1 MDELILRPRLN
12 DYHKILLNQDRTDF
26 FIPFLDEDLPLYV
39 DPFLLWKSDASI
51 DSSLHGSL
59 VDSFN
64 YLGAIYSKGNESEAI
79 DILIS
84 ASECSEVGLGTS
96 SNKRGKRIGKTSAN
110 QILNLFKDIPQLKE
124 YGFTHFEEIQFLVE
138 GISKDRISD
147 ISCSLLSQFLVE
159 YTQDQCVRHGIPM
172 SMVETKI
179 FVPQKKKFILTSKEL
194 PINPKSNSPIWLI
207 PKRWLRQMP
216 WMNPDDFFNEYLPSE
231 NPSLKLSRPEI
242 IDYNRLHYL
251 QIEG

>member
-1 MDELILRPRLN
+1 MDDLILRPHLN

-39 DPFLLWKSDASI
+39 DPFLLWKSDASL

-96 SNKRGKRIGKTSAN
+96 SNKRGSRQAALRI
-110 QILNLFKDIPQLKE
+110 
-124 YGFTHFEEIQFLVE
+124 
-138 GISKDRISD
+138 
-147 ISCSLLSQFLVE
+147 
-159 YTQDQCVRHGIPM
+159 
-172 SMVETKI
+172 
-179 FVPQKKKFILTSKEL
+179 
-194 PINPKSNSPIWLI
+194 
-207 PKRWLRQMP
+207 
-216 WMNPDDFFNEYLPSE
+216 
-231 NPSLKLSRPEI
+231 
-242 IDYNRLHYL
+242 
-251 QIEG
+251 